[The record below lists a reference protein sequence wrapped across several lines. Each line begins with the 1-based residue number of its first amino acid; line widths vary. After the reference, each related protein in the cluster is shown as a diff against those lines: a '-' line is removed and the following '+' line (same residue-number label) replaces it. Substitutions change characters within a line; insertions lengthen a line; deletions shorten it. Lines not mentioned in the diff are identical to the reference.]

1 MGLLASPAPPSTR
14 SGGAMT
20 TPEPTPPSN
29 PANPGSAEALFG
41 EIAASYRDL
50 AGVTAGTG
58 FGSSPGLRVGGR
70 IFAMLA
76 RGELVVKLP
85 ANRAAELV
93 ASGAARPFESTPGR
107 PLREWVAV
115 THDHASAWA
124 RITEEAFAF
133 VSGRG
138 RAPR

>member
-1 MGLLASPAPPSTR
+1 MSRPDRSRPAD
-14 SGGAMT
+14 
-20 TPEPTPPSN
+20 
-29 PANPGSAEALFG
+29 PAGTDTVEVLFD
-41 EIAASYRDL
+41 EVAAACRGL

-58 FGSSPGLRVGGR
+58 FGSSPGLRVNGR

-85 ANRAAELV
+85 ADRALELV

-115 THDHASAWA
+115 TPDRPSAWPGIA
-124 RITEEAFAF
+124 AEAFAF
-133 VSGRG
+133 VSSRSPTT
-138 RAPR
+138 R

>member
-1 MGLLASPAPPSTR
+1 MSAHDQTNRDVAGIA
-14 SGGAMT
+14 
-20 TPEPTPPSN
+20 E
-29 PANPGSAEALFG
+29 SAEALFD
-41 EIAASYRDL
+41 EIAASCRGR
-50 AGVTAGTG
+50 AGVTSGTG

-85 ANRAAELV
+85 ADRAAELV
-93 ASGAARPFESTPGR
+93 ASGAGRPFESSPGR

-115 THDHASAWA
+115 PPDQASAWA
-124 RITEEAFAF
+124 GIADEALAF

-138 RAPR
+138 PASR